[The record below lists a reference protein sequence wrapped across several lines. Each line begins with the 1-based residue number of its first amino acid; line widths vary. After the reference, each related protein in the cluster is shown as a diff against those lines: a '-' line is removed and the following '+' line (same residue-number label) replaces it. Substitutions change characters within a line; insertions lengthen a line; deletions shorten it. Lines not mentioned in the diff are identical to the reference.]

1 MAKSKIAVT
10 TQNKRTQNK
19 RTQNK
24 RKRVTVN
31 SRCIP
36 NTKSNVTYGENVVHS
51 LVTEVTDTTIVS
63 L

>member
-10 TQNKRTQNK
+10 TQNK